1 MNLKEKHKKMYFSI
15 MQVFTASKEEIS
27 NLTLNEI
34 ESKHCVR
41 VLRKKNGDTINVTD
55 GQGSLYEC
63 IITDA
68 HQKKCSFSISKTTTQ
83 PLTCPPL
90 HLVVAPTK
98 NIDRFEF
105 FLEKAT
111 EIGVQKIT
119 PLLAAHSERKKI
131 KQDRLDKIVI
141 SACKQSKNFHFPKL
155 HELTAFKDI
164 LKTDAS
170 LKLIAHCE
178 DQNKKELKEYSFNQ
192 ETIILIGP
200 EGDFSPSEIKQAL
213 DAGFKPVS
221 LGKSRLRTETA
232 GIVACTTVNLNYE

>member
-1 MNLKEKHKKMYFSI
+1 
-15 MQVFTASKEEIS
+15 MQVFTASKSEIT

-41 VLRKKNGDTINVTD
+41 VLRKTTNDIINITD
-55 GQGSLYEC
+55 GLGNLYEC

-68 HQKKCSFSISKTTTQ
+68 HQKRCTFSIAKTIQ
-83 PLTCPPL
+83 QESIAADL
-90 HLVVAPTK
+90 HIVIAPTK

-105 FLEKAT
+105 FLEKVT
-111 EIGVQKIT
+111 EIGIKEIT
-119 PLLAAHSERKKI
+119 PLLAFHSERKVI
-131 KQDRLDKIVI
+131 KQERLEKIVI

-155 HELTAFKDI
+155 NTLTTFKEV
-164 LKTDAS
+164 LKSTAP

-178 DQNKKELKEYSFNQ
+178 EQDKKALKDYTFNQ

-200 EGDFSPSEIKQAL
+200 EGDFSSSEIEQAL
-213 DAGFKPVS
+213 AAGFLPIS

-232 GIVACTTVNLNYE
+232 GIVACTTVNLNYD